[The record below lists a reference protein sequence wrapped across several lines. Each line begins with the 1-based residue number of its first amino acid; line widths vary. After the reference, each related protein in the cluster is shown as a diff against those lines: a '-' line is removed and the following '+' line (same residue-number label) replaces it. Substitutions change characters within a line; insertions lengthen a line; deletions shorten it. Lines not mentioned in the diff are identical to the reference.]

1 MSTQPLTEVER
12 AALTA
17 MMSNPSPNN
26 CWCDWVAGDPPCD
39 ECSRAARAVVA
50 AVRPLIA
57 QELVES
63 AEIVREFAQSR
74 PITST
79 EAKAI
84 FDGIATSLSRPTSE
98 EH

>member
-1 MSTQPLTEVER
+1 MSTQPLTPAEQAAAEALAEIASRDYCGQSFVVE
-12 AALTA
+12 
-17 MMSNPSPNN
+17 SFSE
-26 CWCDWVAGDPPCD
+26 D
-39 ECSRAARAVVA
+39 ARAVVA

-74 PITST
+74 PITSA
-79 EAKAI
+79 EAEAI
-84 FDGIATSLSRPTSE
+84 FDGIAASLSRPTSE